1 MTDTLPFNGV
11 RGSAIIL
18 LNLDSDSAAEVMKLM
33 TPADV
38 QEVSQEMA
46 RIGQFNHDE
55 LKAVLDQFMSDA
67 EQQAIMSLDTNV
79 HLREMLVKALGSER
93 AENILEEIT
102 EDQMNPVGIER
113 LNLMEPSMVAEMIRD
128 EHPQVIATILVN
140 LDRSHASDIIEL
152 FKVDLRN
159 DVILRI
165 TTYRGVQKEAMADLT
180 KVLHGMLDG
189 QNTKRQKLGGIKA
202 AAEILNT
209 MNSTAEEAAI
219 QAVRDFNPELAQK
232 IMDEMFVFENLLDLD
247 ATAISLIMAEVGQ
260 DDLVVALKGASPEL
274 QDKFINTMSTRGSE
288 LFREDM
294 ETRGPLRVS
303 QVESQQKKVLEVVR
317 RLAAAGTIVISGGD
331 DAFV

>member
-18 LNLDSDSAAEVMKLM
+18 LNLDSDTAAEVMKLM

-38 QEVSQEMA
+38 QEVSAEMA
-46 RIGQFNHDE
+46 RIGQFTHEE
-55 LKAVLDQFMSDA
+55 LKMVLDQFMNDA
-67 EQQAIMSLDTNV
+67 EQQAIMSLDTNE
-79 HLREMLVKALGSER
+79 HLRDMLIKALGSER
-93 AENILEEIT
+93 AENILEEIV
-102 EDQMNPVGIER
+102 EDQLNPVGIER
-113 LNLMEPSMVAEMIRD
+113 LNLMEATMVAEMIRD

-140 LDRSHASDIIEL
+140 LQRSQASDVIEL
-152 FKVDLRN
+152 FPTELRN
-159 DVILRI
+159 DVIVRI
-165 TTYRGVQKEAMADLT
+165 ATYKGVQKDAMTDLT
-180 KVLHGMLDG
+180 KVLNSMLDG

-219 QAVRDFNPELAQK
+219 QSVRDHNPELAQK

-247 ATAISLIMAEVGQ
+247 SNAITAIIADVDQGDLI
-260 DDLVVALKGASPEL
+260 VALKGASPEL
-274 QDKFINTMSTRGSE
+274 QDKFISTMSTRGSE
-288 LFREDM
+288 MFREDM

-303 QVESQQKKVLEVVR
+303 QVESQQKKVLEVVH